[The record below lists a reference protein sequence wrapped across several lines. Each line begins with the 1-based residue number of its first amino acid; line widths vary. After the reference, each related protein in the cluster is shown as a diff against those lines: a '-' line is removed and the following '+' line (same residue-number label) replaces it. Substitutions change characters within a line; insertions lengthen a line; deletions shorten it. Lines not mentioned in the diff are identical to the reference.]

1 MKKINILLIVVL
13 VLLLTGCSSSSK
25 VSIDDDFGGYT
36 HYNSKYVLLEF
47 IPLTTLDLDCST
59 NCGSVALITDYVKIK
74 VYDATTFD
82 LLYEIPNH
90 LENHNLVRVAGLED
104 SYLIL
109 QKEDNDGHLIV
120 NLTETGYE
128 VIDDIQF
135 EDETRYWIHLSN
147 GKLIYT
153 EILTNQEDL
162 SSAGQKI
169 KIYDLSTQTMIYEY
183 EELNTDFSYETKVK
197 IIENHLF
204 YVETSEYTTEQET
217 NTGANAI
224 KMTNIKLIKRSLD
237 EIETEV
243 VVYEIDLQ
251 KENNAYNDHVY
262 FDYNQNYFVYRAYD
276 STSYHIVNLKHDTS
290 PYSIDVQPN
299 VLYHNAGFS
308 SHFSL
313 VNDELYI
320 EPARTPMGRTIMLY
334 HLDLI
339 ALFEG
344 EEFMNMLKSKSIDD
358 EGNHIYN
365 YVIIQNK
372 YMIYHYGY
380 EVKKI
385 EVYIE

>member
-1 MKKINILLIVVL
+1 MKKINILVITVL
-13 VLLLTGCSSSSK
+13 VLLLTGCSSSLK
-25 VSIDDDFGGYT
+25 VSMDDGFGGNSY
-36 HYNSKYVLLEF
+36 YNSKYVLLEF
-47 IPLTTLDLDCST
+47 IPLTTIDWDCSS
-59 NCGSVALITDYVKIK
+59 NCDSVALITDYEKIE
-74 VYDATTFD
+74 VYDATSFD

-90 LENHNLVRVAGLED
+90 LENHNLIRVAGLED

-109 QKEDNDGHLIV
+109 QKEDYDGYVIV

-135 EDETRYWIHLSN
+135 EDETSYWTHLSN
-147 GKLIYT
+147 GKLIFT
-153 EILTNQEDL
+153 GTLANQENL
-162 SSAGQKI
+162 SSTGQSI
-169 KIYDLSTQTMIYEY
+169 KIYGLNTQTMIYEY
-183 EELNTDFSYETKVK
+183 EELNTNISYETKVK

-204 YVETSEYTTEQET
+204 YVESSEYTTEEET
-217 NTGANAI
+217 STGANTI
-224 KMTNIKLIKRSLD
+224 EMVNYKLIKRPLD

-251 KENNAYNDHVY
+251 KENNAYNDFVS

-276 STSYHIVNLKHDTS
+276 SISYHIVNLKHDTS

-313 VNDELYI
+313 VDDELYI
-320 EPARTPMGRTIMLY
+320 EPARTPKGRTIMLY
-334 HLDLI
+334 NLDLI
-339 ALFEG
+339 ALFKE
-344 EEFMNMLKSKSIDD
+344 EEFMSMLKSKSKDD
-358 EGNHIYN
+358 EGRNIYN
-365 YVIIQNK
+365 YVIIQNE
-372 YMIYHYGY
+372 YMIYHHKY